1 MTIESERLAALERK
15 VASLDERVGSIEA
28 DLKNLPD
35 INRVDIRLSESRIA
49 RRLYSLETQL
59 DDFRAHVDEQFRQT
73 VRTIVELIRAAK
85 K

>member
-35 INRVDIRLSESRIA
+35 IG
-49 RRLYSLETQL
+49 
-59 DDFRAHVDEQFRQT
+59 
-73 VRTIVELIRAAK
+73 LIFALAK
-85 K
+85 AG

>member
-1 MTIESERLAALERK
+1 LERK
-15 VASLDERVGSIEA
+15 VASLDERVGSIEE

-73 VRTIVELIRAAK
+73 VRTIVELIREAK